1 MSKSVILHSSLLCG
15 SQNTKHLYER
25 RCTYKVMYLDIIYLL
40 LFNSLVEDYVVYVG
54 WFGVVEVASY
64 VIR

>member
-1 MSKSVILHSSLLCG
+1 MSKSFILHSSLLCG
-15 SQNTKHLYER
+15 SPDTKHLYER

-40 LFNSLVEDYVVYVG
+40 LVNSLVEDHVVYMG
-54 WFGVVEVASY
+54 WFGVVEVPSY